1 MNLDLIL
8 HRYGLSATD
17 LFVWLFVPYK
27 ITADGPVS
35 EFYDDPDTRTEMAD
49 AFADLGLDW
58 SWTPITLDNLE
69 ATTADLQSRSDGR
82 LHIVF
87 NYCDGDEI
95 NGYPG
100 LTVVKLLE
108 SRNIPFTGADSGFYH
123 MSTSKHL
130 MKDAFLRSGV
140 PTAPYHFIDKPDTN
154 LDGVCQKVGAPVFV
168 KPSVS
173 GGSFGLTWESVVH
186 NDRDLQVQAARLFE
200 GMHGYDFSGGG
211 ILAERFILGRDFT
224 VLIAGTPG
232 YPDSATV
239 FPALQIVYD
248 SSLPEERHHFVFDM
262 WKEQMYVTAMATPE
276 ESNRLEQ
283 AAWAAYKAVGG
294 TGYGRVD
301 IRWEKHTDELFVLE
315 VNANCSISSWV
326 ESDTI
331 CGKILQAHGYTF
343 SRFIG
348 DIIGDCLERHFS
360 KPGVSPA
367 TTEATG
373 L

>member
-8 HRYGLSATD
+8 NRYGLSAAD

-27 ITADGPVS
+27 ITADGLIS
-35 EFYDDPDTRTEMAD
+35 EFYDDPDTRAEMAA

-58 SWTPITLDNLE
+58 SWTPITMDNLE
-69 ATTADLQSRSDGR
+69 STAAGLQSPNDNR
-82 LHIVF
+82 LHLVF

-100 LTVVKLLE
+100 LSVVRLLE
-108 SRNIPFTGADSGFYH
+108 ELGIPFTGADSAFYH
-123 MSTSKHL
+123 ISTSKRL
-130 MKDAFLRSGV
+130 MKEAFIGAGV
-140 PTAPYHFIDKPDTN
+140 PTAPYHFIDAPDSIP
-154 LDGVCQKVGAPVFV
+154 DGVCSKVGAPVFV

-186 NDRDLQVQAARLFE
+186 NDQELQVQTGRLFR
-200 GMHGYDFSGGG
+200 GLHGCDFREGG

-232 YPDSATV
+232 YPDHCTV

-248 SSLPEERHHFVFDM
+248 GRLPEERHHFVFDM
-262 WKEQMYVTAMATPE
+262 WKEQMYTTAMAAPE
-276 ESNRLEQ
+276 ESERLKKV
-283 AAWAAYKAVGG
+283 AWAAYEAVGG

-301 IRWEKHTDELFVLE
+301 IRWEKHTGELFVLE

-348 DIIGDCLERHFS
+348 DILADCLERHFRRS
-360 KPGVSPA
+360 GVNP
-367 TTEATG
+367 
-373 L
+373 